1 MTENYAT
8 IDSKEKTSLCRHFV
22 CPAVAVLNAFIQVSD
37 TFYLGQKLQKKLART
52 RAFFTQVLLR
62 R

>member
-8 IDSKEKTSLCRHFV
+8 IDSKEKTSFCRHFV
-22 CPAVAVLNAFIQVSD
+22 CPEVAVLNAFIQVSD
-37 TFYLGQKLQKKLART
+37 TFYLGQKLQKKLAST